1 VHLPSAR
8 LRGVVNSFLTKNIFC
23 TFFDLKEL
31 KFMCYS
37 NSSTSKNVDLAKKYK
52 KKVPPNMD
60 ETPVFFASGFS
71 FSNWRIVTKDDTLQ
85 VMQWGLIPAWFKGDK
100 PNEIAAMTL
109 NAKVETLDEKASFKH
124 LLHRQECIIP
134 STGFFEWKTIGK
146 EKIPYFIYPSTDAIF
161 SMAGLYDQW
170 LDPASGKTKRT
181 FTLLTGPANPLM
193 AEIHNSKKRMPV
205 ILDPNKEE
213 SWLAGDLNPESLLE
227 PISDRFM
234 GAHEV
239 NRKLISSKQHNC
251 PEVLVPFHNSIFE
264 QGSLF

>member
-1 VHLPSAR
+1 
-8 LRGVVNSFLTKNIFC
+8 
-23 TFFDLKEL
+23 
-31 KFMCYS
+31 
-37 NSSTSKNVDLAKKYK
+37 
-52 KKVPPNMD
+52 
-60 ETPVFFASGFS
+60 
-71 FSNWRIVTKDDTLQ
+71 
-85 VMQWGLIPAWFKGDK
+85 
-100 PNEIAAMTL
+100 
-109 NAKVETLDEKASFKH
+109 LDEKASFKH

-170 LDPASGKTKRT
+170 LDPVSGKTKRT

-213 SWLAGDLNPESLLE
+213 SWLAGDLDPESLLE

-234 GAHEV
+234 RAHEV

-251 PEVLVPFHNSIFE
+251 PEVLKPFHNSIFE